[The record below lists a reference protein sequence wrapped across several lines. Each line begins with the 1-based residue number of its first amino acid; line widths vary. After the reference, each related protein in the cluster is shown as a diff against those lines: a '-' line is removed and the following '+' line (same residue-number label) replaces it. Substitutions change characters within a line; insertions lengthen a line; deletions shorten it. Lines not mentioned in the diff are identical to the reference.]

1 MTPNRRAVIDIGSNS
16 IRLVVYAGS
25 VRSPVPIYNE
35 KSRVSLGACL
45 NGDSVIDDDTMERAV
60 GAIARLHRVAEMM
73 EVDWLRVIATAATRE
88 AKNGLELVKR
98 AAKLGIKIDVIDG
111 QAEALASGMG
121 IISEHPDADGY
132 VGDLGG
138 GSLELVRIKNGQLK
152 DSVSLPLGT
161 LRIGEYRNISAKQVA
176 QHIQQHLTTA
186 NGGDKFL
193 IEPGLPFYLIGG
205 SWRSLARLHM
215 FVTEF
220 PLTVLSNYRLPS
232 EAPADLL
239 ELTRNATAVAETKV
253 VPSGRM
259 AALPD
264 ATSLLAGIA
273 RLFQP
278 SYFLTSISG
287 IREGLLFGKLKKA
300 EQREDP
306 LIAAVRFEGKRLSRF
321 SYHGDALADWI
332 APLFTTDSPE
342 MERLRQCACLLADSA
357 WQVSPEYRATHSLN
371 FALDGSWPSIGPH
384 ERAILA
390 AALMAA
396 HGQKNS
402 WPTILLQL
410 AEHREL
416 LRAMQWGLA
425 IRLALRLD
433 GGSGAA
439 LTESRFE
446 TDAGKL
452 QLILNGDLAR
462 LRSGSVER
470 RLGRLATS
478 LGHSGSEV
486 VSFGG
491 QSLRQ
496 RLFKG

>member
-1 MTPNRRAVIDIGSNS
+1 
-16 IRLVVYAGS
+16 
-25 VRSPVPIYNE
+25 
-35 KSRVSLGACL
+35 
-45 NGDSVIDDDTMERAV
+45 
-60 GAIARLHRVAEMM
+60 
-73 EVDWLRVIATAATRE
+73 
-88 AKNGLELVKR
+88 
-98 AAKLGIKIDVIDG
+98 
-111 QAEALASGMG
+111 
-121 IISEHPDADGY
+121 
-132 VGDLGG
+132 
-138 GSLELVRIKNGQLK
+138 
-152 DSVSLPLGT
+152 
-161 LRIGEYRNISAKQVA
+161 
-176 QHIQQHLTTA
+176 
-186 NGGDKFL
+186 
-193 IEPGLPFYLIGG
+193 
-205 SWRSLARLHM
+205 M

-239 ELTRNATAVAETKV
+239 ELTRNATVVAETKV

-278 SYFLTSISG
+278 SHFLTSISG

-357 WQVSPEYRATHSLN
+357 WQVSPEYRPIHSLN

-402 WPTILLQL
+402 SPTILLQL

-416 LRAMQWGLA
+416 IRAMQWGLA

-446 TDAGKL
+446 AADGKL

-470 RLGRLATS
+470 RLSRLAS
-478 LGHSGSEV
+478 ALGHSGSEV
-486 VSFGG
+486 VSSGS
-491 QSLRQ
+491 QSIGQ

>member
-25 VRSPVPIYNE
+25 VRSPVAIYNE

-45 NGDSVIDDDTMERAV
+45 NGDGIIDDDTLERAV
-60 GAIARLHRVAEMM
+60 AAIARLHRVAEMM

-88 AKNGLELVKR
+88 AKNGRELVRR

-111 QAEALASGMG
+111 QSEALASGMG

-138 GSLELVRIKNGQLK
+138 GSLELVRIKNGQLGE
-152 DSVSLPLGT
+152 SVSLPLGT
-161 LRIGEYRNISAKQVA
+161 LRIGQFRDLPAKQVA
-176 QHIQQHLTTA
+176 QQIQAHLATA
-186 NGGDKFL
+186 NGGDTFA
-193 IEPGLPFYLIGG
+193 IEPDLPFYLIGG

-220 PLTVLSNYRLPS
+220 PLAVLSNYRLPG

-239 ELTRNATAVAETKV
+239 DLTRNTAAVTETKV
-253 VPSGRM
+253 VPGGRL

-264 ATSLLAGIA
+264 ATALLAGIA

-278 SYFLTSISG
+278 SHFLTSISG
-287 IREGLLFGKLKKA
+287 IREGLLYAKLKKA
-300 EQREDP
+300 EQRQDP

-332 APLFTTDSPE
+332 APLFVVDTPE
-342 MERLRQCACLLADSA
+342 MARLRLCACLLADSA

-396 HGQKNS
+396 HGQKSN
-402 WPTILLQL
+402 WPNILLQL
-410 AEHREL
+410 AEQSEL
-416 LRAMQWGLA
+416 QRAMQWGLA

-446 TDAGKL
+446 TAEGKL

-470 RLGRLATS
+470 RLGRLASS

-486 VSFGG
+486 VSTEG
-491 QSLRQ
+491 QGLRR